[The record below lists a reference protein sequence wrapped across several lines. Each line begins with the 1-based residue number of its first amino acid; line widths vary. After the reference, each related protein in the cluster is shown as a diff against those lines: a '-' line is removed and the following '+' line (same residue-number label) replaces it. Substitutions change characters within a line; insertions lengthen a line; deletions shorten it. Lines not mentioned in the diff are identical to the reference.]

1 MSANA
6 WCLRW
11 SATQAITGPS
21 MAADPKMANIPLTQF
36 FVLNARCV
44 SRRWKPTVIPSPV
57 IG

>member
-11 SATQAITGPS
+11 SATHAMTGPS

-36 FVLNARCV
+36 LVLNARWV